1 VITYSVSPLQPQEM
15 KGRLTLFSPRTCL
28 VVAAFSVASTA
39 TPGGAVKGY
48 LREVPPEPPASREVR
63 HQQVAARRAGPVIIA
78 HRGASAFAPENT
90 LEAYAAAMDYGA
102 DGCEVDI
109 RRTADG
115 VLVLFHDDMLD
126 RLTEG
131 IGAVNQV
138 TYDELLASQPRFTYG
153 RATAETRVPTF
164 AALLVLAR
172 QRTMLLHLDVKE
184 PDLEAEIV
192 RLLDAADA
200 WDHVVAVNEWNASR
214 IRQHPK
220 LKLLAYRAPGLQE
233 DRRDMDPTAVRETLG
248 RPGNMIMV
256 DDPRL
261 AAHELKRKPYQPVRL
276 PDGLRAAIVPKA
288 APHSQGTQSFDAA
301 ACVRSLERR
310 IPRSRPGSVAE
321 LAAMLKADFPERN
334 QLNGDAE
341 EQRLRTERII
351 ERAWAA
357 QRLGWKGYQL
367 AGLEKVLEQAVL
379 ERSLH
384 RDWTLHGLDGALA
397 GRALGLRGAT
407 GSTPVLVAAFLRV
420 DPELR
425 TVANPQWSN
434 YPPAWADF
442 HFKMHLLPALGQ
454 LRCEASK
461 RFLQDYVNLSEAAAR
476 ELAPLMFEEATQA
489 LLRQELTRD
498 ELVALMKSPRSAVR
512 GTTILECLD
521 HPNKG
526 RAAALK
532 PAAPW
537 ALALP
542 GAGH

>member
-1 VITYSVSPLQPQEM
+1 
-15 KGRLTLFSPRTCL
+15 LFCARTCL
-28 VVAAFSVASTA
+28 VVAVLGVASTA
-39 TPGGAVKGY
+39 APGGALKGY
-48 LREVPPEPPASREVR
+48 VQEVPPEPPASRELR

-102 DGCEVDI
+102 DGCEVDL

-115 VLVLFHDDMLD
+115 VLALFHDDMLD

-131 IGAVNQV
+131 IGALNQF
-138 TYDELLASQPRFTYG
+138 TYYELLALQPRFTYG

-164 AALLVLAR
+164 AALLILAR
-172 QRTMLLHLDVKE
+172 QRAMLLHLDVKE
-184 PDLEAEIV
+184 PDLEADIV

-200 WDHVVAVNEWNASR
+200 WDHVVAVNEWNAAR

-220 LKLLAYRAPGLQE
+220 LKVLAYKAPGLQE
-233 DRRDMDPTAVRETLG
+233 DRRDMDPTAVREALG

-276 PDGLRAAIVPKA
+276 PDGLRAAVAPKA
-288 APHSQGTQSFDAA
+288 APPSQGTQNFDVA

-310 IPRSRPGSVAE
+310 IPRSRPGSVVE
-321 LAAMLKADFPERN
+321 LVAMLRADFPERN
-334 QLNGDAE
+334 QLNGDVE
-341 EQRLRTERII
+341 EQRRRTERII

-357 QRLGWKGYQL
+357 QRLEWKGYQL
-367 AGLEKVLEQAVL
+367 VGLEKVLERAVV

-397 GRALGLRGAT
+397 GRALGLRGVT
-407 GSTPVLVAAFLRV
+407 GSAPVLVEAFLRV
-420 DPELR
+420 DPELWS
-425 TVANPQWSN
+425 VANPQWSN
-434 YPPAWADF
+434 CPPAWADF
-442 HFKMHLLPALGQ
+442 HFKMHLVPALGQ

-461 RFLQDYVNLSEAAAR
+461 RFLQDYVSMSEAAAR
-476 ELAPLMFEEATQA
+476 ELAPVMFEEATQA
-489 LLRQELTRD
+489 LLGQALTRD
-498 ELVALMKSPRSAVR
+498 ELIALMRSPRLAVR
-512 GTTILECLD
+512 GTAILECLD
-521 HPNKG
+521 HPNG
-526 RAAALK
+526 ERRAALK
-532 PAAPW
+532 SAAPW

-542 GAGH
+542 QCFHAVIR